1 MKRTIFA
8 SISILLLCGIVS
20 GYETS
25 ISWIHSEEQPDFSR
39 TPENPT
45 TEDLIFFTLPTDVYR
60 NQWYAEDA
68 LGGTPSIYVDPVAR
82 EIEIWFQAPVDEGGV
97 FLDPDPVSGLEGYFG
112 LLEEGSWLLYV
123 HFTGTI
129 WFDRFDVTPPTPLIS
144 GHVRTSSGVGI
155 GGVNLAFSNGGGSTV
170 TDKSGL
176 YAMRVP
182 KGWSGTVT
190 PSKDDYIFSPLQRSY
205 LDVTADKP
213 NQDYVGITVPPP
225 PNDYFTEYF
234 SSDEDIFD
242 LSNRSVMFTPT
253 TDGTF
258 YSGSQQEITKLPT
271 DPAGGKELSLGDD
284 DNELVQLDGSET
296 VFIFSNSFASFY
308 VGSNGYITFG
318 EGDNEHS
325 ESLSEHFDT
334 KRISALFEDLNP
346 SGGGVVSWKELTDR
360 AVVTWENVPE
370 YGSRN
375 SNTFQIEMFFDG
387 RIQLSWLTVEAV
399 NGTVGL
405 SDGLGVPDDFEETD
419 ISEDYPLLPPV
430 LMDYTEHF
438 SSEIDTFDL
447 SNSTIMFEPTV
458 DGTSYSAFLKT
469 IKQLPT
475 NPAGGTEIE
484 LEDDDYK
491 FVKLSGQAT
500 VSIFGSVFG
509 SFYIGSNGYITFT
522 EGDDDYSESVTDH
535 FRMSRISMLFNDLNP
550 SEDGLVSWKQ
560 LTDRVVVTWENVP
573 EYSGNGSNTFQVEM
587 FFDGR
592 IQLSWL
598 EIGTENCIVGLSDGL
613 GVPEDFEEVDFSEL
627 N

>member
-8 SISILLLCGIVS
+8 SISILLLCGMVS

-112 LLEEGSWLLYV
+112 FLEEGSWLLYV
-123 HFTGTI
+123 HFSGTI
-129 WFDRFDVTPPTPLIS
+129 WFDRFDVSPPTPLIS
-144 GHVRTSSGVGI
+144 GHVRTSSGAGI

-182 KGWSGTVT
+182 KGWSGTIT

-325 ESLSEHFDT
+325 ESLSNHFDT

-346 SGGGVVSWKELTDR
+346 SGGGEVSWKELTDR

-370 YGSRN
+370 YGSSN

-387 RIQLSWLTVEAV
+387 RIRLSWLTVEAV
-399 NGTVGL
+399 NGIVGL

-447 SNSTIMFEPTV
+447 SNTTIMFEPTV

-469 IKQLPT
+469 IKQLPS
-475 NPAGGTEIE
+475 NPAGGMEIE

-522 EGDDDYSESVTDH
+522 EGDDDYSESLTDH

-550 SEDGLVSWKQ
+550 SESGLVSWKQ

-573 EYSGNGSNTFQVEM
+573 EYSGNDSNTFQVEM

-592 IQLSWL
+592 IQLSFL
-598 EIGTENCIVGLSDGL
+598 EVGVENCIVGLSDGL